1 MSDETIP
8 QNVIQQPDSVA
19 IEPEVFNIIGD
30 LPIPVFVIDK
40 DHKIIHWNAALE
52 RVSGIRAG
60 DVMGTDQHW
69 RAFYS
74 KKRPCMADFLVD
86 GAIDEIPRWY
96 ADKYVHSRFVEGAY
110 EAEDFFPAI
119 GETGK
124 WLRFTAAAIRNAKG
138 AVIGAVESLED
149 ITEQK
154 NAEEGLQFSHFLLH
168 GIIESSPHGIF
179 SVDRES
185 RYTSFNKAHANAMK
199 AMYGKDIQL
208 GRSLYDFQTVEKD
221 RTLARSVIERAMKG
235 ERIVRE
241 SFSGSRNRS
250 RIYLEHSLNPIR
262 DEHGGVIGVSVF
274 SQDITARKQVEMA
287 LRQSESRFQ
296 KLLSLVPDMISI
308 QDTDMNIVYS
318 NWSGFAAVPEEKRI
332 LGTKCYQTYRGY
344 DRECRDCHAR
354 SVLYTK
360 AVHEEERALSDGRW
374 ARLRVAPILD
384 DENNVA
390 FFVEW
395 IRDITERKQAEKK
408 LERLAAVDD
417 LTGLWNRRYFMNA
430 LDHEM
435 ERARRYGQC
444 FSILTIDIDHFKV
457 VNDTHGHAAG
467 DAVLQHMA
475 GLLKDGLRQTDMPGR
490 VGGEEFSILLPNTGL
505 EDAASL
511 AERLRMTI
519 EKTPAVYDGQALHF
533 TVSIGLADYHRDSG
547 SIDELMLQADKALYK
562 AKEIGRNQVV
572 KKTGP

>member
-1 MSDETIP
+1 MSDETRLQKAVRKP
-8 QNVIQQPDSVA
+8 GPMASK
-19 IEPEVFNIIGD
+19 PEMRD
-30 LPIPVFVIDK
+30 
-40 DHKIIHWNAALE
+40 
-52 RVSGIRAG
+52 
-60 DVMGTDQHW
+60 
-69 RAFYS
+69 
-74 KKRPCMADFLVD
+74 
-86 GAIDEIPRWY
+86 
-96 ADKYVHSRFVEGAY
+96 
-110 EAEDFFPAI
+110 
-119 GETGK
+119 
-124 WLRFTAAAIRNAKG
+124 AKG
-138 AVIGAVESLED
+138 AVMGAVESLED

-154 NAEEGLQFSHFLLH
+154 KAEDALRYSHFLLH
-168 GIIESSPHGIF
+168 GIVESSPHGIF

-199 AMYGKDIQL
+199 AMYGKDIRL
-208 GRSLYDFQTVEKD
+208 GESLYDFQTVEKD
-221 RTLARSVIERAMKG
+221 RALARSIIGRAMEG
-235 ERIVRE
+235 ERITGE

-250 RIYLEHSLNPIR
+250 RIYLEHSLNPIH

-274 SQDITARKQVEMA
+274 SQDITARKHVEMA

-308 QDTDMNIVYS
+308 QDTEMNIVYS

-332 LGTKCYQTYRGY
+332 LGTKCYRTYRGY
-344 DRECRDCHAR
+344 DSVCRDCHAI

-360 AVHEEERALSDGRW
+360 TVHEEERALSDGRW
-374 ARLRVAPILD
+374 ATLRVAPILD

-395 IRDITERKQAEKK
+395 IRDITERKQVEKK

-417 LTGLWNRRYFMNA
+417 LTGLWNRRYFIHA
-430 LDHEM
+430 LENEI
-435 ERARRYGQC
+435 ERVKRYGQC
-444 FSILTIDIDHFKV
+444 FTILTMDIDHFKL

-475 GLLKDGLRQTDMPGR
+475 AILKDGLRQTDMPGR

-519 EKTPAVYDGQALHF
+519 EKTPAVYADKALYV
-533 TVSIGLADYHRDSG
+533 TVSIGLADYHRDSV
-547 SIDELMLQADKALYK
+547 SLDELVLQADKALYK
-562 AKEIGRNQVV
+562 AKESGRNQVV
-572 KKTGP
+572 KTTGS